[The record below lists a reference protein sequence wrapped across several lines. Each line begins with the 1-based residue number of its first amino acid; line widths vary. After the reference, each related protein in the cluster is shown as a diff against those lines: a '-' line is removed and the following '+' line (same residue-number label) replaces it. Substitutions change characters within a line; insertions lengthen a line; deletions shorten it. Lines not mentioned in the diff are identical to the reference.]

1 MKSDAIVKTFV
12 FGSLFFT
19 VFLTIA
25 ELIAGEIVRVDQLM
39 LSIFIFFI
47 ALVFSGIASIPIFF
61 VISEKRIVSMPKAE
75 AWSYVK
81 KRLLLLFF
89 IYFIIFSVVISYDS
103 LEFDINSYIA
113 LTIVLIIYL
122 LTGFV
127 IWKREM
133 NSEKQREFD

>member
-1 MKSDAIVKTFV
+1 MKSDAIVKTFA
-12 FGSLFFT
+12 FGSLIFT

-25 ELIAGEIVRVDQLM
+25 ELIGGEIVRVEQLM
-39 LSIFIFFI
+39 LSILIFFI

-61 VISEKRIVSMPKAE
+61 VISEKQIVSLPKAE

-81 KRLLLLFF
+81 KRLLLLFL
-89 IYFIIFSVVISYDS
+89 IYFIIFSAIISYEA
-103 LEFDINSYIA
+103 LEFDVNSYIA

-127 IWKREM
+127 VWKREM
-133 NSEKQREFD
+133 NSKKQREFD

>member
-1 MKSDAIVKTFV
+1 MKSDAIVKTFA

-19 VFLTIA
+19 IFLTIV

-47 ALVFSGIASIPIFF
+47 TLVFSGIASIPIFF
-61 VISEKRIVSMPKAE
+61 IISEQRITSMSKGD
-75 AWSYVK
+75 AWIYVK
-81 KRLLLLFF
+81 KRLLLMFL
-89 IYFIIFSVVISYDS
+89 IYFFLFSVVIHFNS

-113 LTIVLIIYL
+113 LVIVLGTYL

-127 IWKREM
+127 VWKWEIK
-133 NSEKQREFD
+133 SEKQREFD

>member
-1 MKSDAIVKTFV
+1 MKSDAIVKTFA
-12 FGSLFFT
+12 FGSLIFT
-19 VFLTIA
+19 IFLTIA
-25 ELIAGEIVRVDQLM
+25 EFIGGEIVRVEQLM

-81 KRLLLLFF
+81 KRLFLLFL
-89 IYFIIFSVVISYDS
+89 IYFIVFSAIISYDS
-103 LEFDINSYIA
+103 LEFEVNSYIA
-113 LTIVLIIYL
+113 LFIVFIIYL

-127 IWKREM
+127 VWKRELF
-133 NSEKQREFD
+133 SAKQREFD

>member
-1 MKSDAIVKTFV
+1 MKSDAIVKTFA

-25 ELIAGEIVRVDQLM
+25 ELIGGEIVRVEQLM

-61 VISEKRIVSMPKAE
+61 IISEKRITSMTKAE
-75 AWSYVK
+75 TWTYVRK
-81 KRLLLLFF
+81 ELLLLFL
-89 IYFIIFSVVISYDS
+89 IYFVLFSIVIHFNSP
-103 LEFDINSYIA
+103 EFDVNSYIA
-113 LTIVLIIYL
+113 LAIVLGTYL

-127 IWKREM
+127 VWKREIK
-133 NSEKQREFD
+133 SVKQREFD

>member
-1 MKSDAIVKTFV
+1 MKSDAIVKTFA

-19 VFLTIA
+19 VFLTIV

-47 ALVFSGIASIPIFF
+47 ALVFSGVASIPIFF
-61 VISEKRIVSMPKAE
+61 VISEKRIVAMPKAE

-81 KRLLLLFF
+81 KRLLLLFL
-89 IYFIIFSVVISYDS
+89 IYFIIFSAVISYDS
-103 LEFDINSYIA
+103 LEFDVNSYIA
-113 LTIVLIIYL
+113 LIIVLGTYL

-127 IWKREM
+127 VWKREI

>member
-1 MKSDAIVKTFV
+1 MKSDAIVKSFT

-19 VFLTIA
+19 IFLTIV

-61 VISEKRIVSMPKAE
+61 VVSEKRIASMTKAE
-75 AWSYVK
+75 AWTYVRK
-81 KRLLLLFF
+81 ELLLLFL
-89 IYFIIFSVVISYDS
+89 IYFVLFSVVIHFNS

-113 LTIVLIIYL
+113 LVIVLGTYL
-122 LTGFV
+122 LTSFV
-127 IWKREM
+127 VWKRELK
-133 NSEKQREFD
+133 SVKQREFD

>member
-25 ELIAGEIVRVDQLM
+25 ELIGGEIVRVEQLM

-61 VISEKRIVSMPKAE
+61 IVSEKRIVSMPKYE
-75 AWSYVK
+75 AWNYVK
-81 KRLLLLFF
+81 KRLLLLFLM
-89 IYFIIFSVVISYDS
+89 YFIFFSAVISYDA

-113 LTIVLIIYL
+113 LIIVLIIYL

-127 IWKREM
+127 VWKREM